1 MQRRSISVSCVLAC
15 VLGWAPG
22 SEGGPTSSSNAPPR
36 ADSPGDFGGS
46 FQKIIKRV
54 LGRDWKHASCGLRVI
69 DVPTGRVL
77 NEEYVNGNKRIFA
90 ASSIKT
96 LLAMAVLRR
105 LERIRALSPADRMT
119 PLERELGKP
128 TLDQQL
134 DTKVRITQRHT
145 NVECK
150 RFRERQWRCHRVRGR
165 LRGPYVRGVRRK
177 VRQLFDDMLWISSN
191 NIAGSQLM
199 DIAVD
204 RGGRNELDYIKE
216 TAVRLTHPEPPRMQ
230 LARKF
235 WTYGWPGAGL
245 GPGDNM
251 ATAQDT

>member
-1 MQRRSISVSCVLAC
+1 MQRRSISVSCALAC

-22 SEGGPTSSSNAPPR
+22 SDGGPTSSSNAPPR

-105 LERIRALSPADRMT
+105 LERIRALSPADT
-119 PLERELGKP
+119 
-128 TLDQQL
+128 
-134 DTKVRITQRHT
+134 
-145 NVECK
+145 
-150 RFRERQWRCHRVRGR
+150 
-165 LRGPYVRGVRRK
+165 
-177 VRQLFDDMLWISSN
+177 
-191 NIAGSQLM
+191 
-199 DIAVD
+199 
-204 RGGRNELDYIKE
+204 
-216 TAVRLTHPEPPRMQ
+216 
-230 LARKF
+230 
-235 WTYGWPGAGL
+235 
-245 GPGDNM
+245 
-251 ATAQDT
+251 